1 MSEREQELLSALEN
15 LEASAEK
22 PCGCHEKKAATG
34 EDPFAS
40 NPKSAGQ
47 LISELDS
54 ALKAVSTEQ
63 KAAAEFSFAMSSGA
77 DEAFLEFGEV
87 DMGLPVSLEDI
98 VSAAERHPGLKIT
111 FSF

>member
-1 MSEREQELLSALEN
+1 MSEKEQELLSALEN
-15 LEASAEK
+15 LEAPAEK
-22 PCGCHEKKAATG
+22 PCGCHEKKAAAGPFSTG
-34 EDPFAS
+34 
-40 NPKSAGQ
+40 GQ

-54 ALKAVSTEQ
+54 ALRALSTEQ
-63 KAAAEFSFAMSSGA
+63 RAATEFSFDVSSGA

-98 VSAAERHPGLKIT
+98 VSAAERYPGLKIT

>member
-1 MSEREQELLSALEN
+1 MSEKEQELLSALED

-22 PCGCHEKKAATG
+22 PCGCHEKKAAA
-34 EDPFAS
+34 DPFGS
-40 NPKSAGQ
+40 NPRSGGQ

-54 ALKAVSTEQ
+54 ALKALSTGQ
-63 KAAAEFSFAMSSGA
+63 RAEFSFDIPSGA

-98 VSAAERHPGLKIT
+98 VSAAERYPGLKIT

>member
-15 LEASAEK
+15 LEVSAEK
-22 PCGCHEKKAATG
+22 PCGCHEKKAGAG
-34 EDPFAS
+34 EDPFA
-40 NPKSAGQ
+40 PDLKSGGQ
-47 LISELDS
+47 LVSELDS

-77 DEAFLEFGEV
+77 DQAFSDLGDV
-87 DMGLPVSLEDI
+87 DMGLSLEDI
-98 VSAAERHPGLKIT
+98 VSAAERYPGLKIT